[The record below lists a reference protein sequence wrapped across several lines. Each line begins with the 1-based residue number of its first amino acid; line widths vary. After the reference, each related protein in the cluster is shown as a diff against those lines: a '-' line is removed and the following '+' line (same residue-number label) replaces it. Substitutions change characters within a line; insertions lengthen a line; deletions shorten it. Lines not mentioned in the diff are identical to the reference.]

1 MKEKN
6 PLGKNISHAKS
17 YDPSQL
23 FPIEREEARS
33 LLSIDTPPFTGS
45 DIWNCYELS
54 WLNASGKPG
63 VGIGRFIIPFESK
76 YIVESKSMKLYL
88 NSFNLTGF
96 DSVSEVKKAIE
107 NDLSNACGSDV
118 EVSIIL
124 PESFNQEKIHGPKGI
139 CIDSI
144 DIKME
149 SYRLSSNYLKTGD
162 NNADELLYSNLLRTN
177 CPVTSQP
184 DWATLFIKYTGKE
197 IEKASLLKY
206 IVSFRE
212 HSGFHENCVET
223 IFVDIMRRCKP
234 EKLLVNARFTR
245 RGGIDINP
253 YRSNYGV
260 TLVDERVI
268 RQ

>member
-1 MKEKN
+1 M
-6 PLGKNISHAKS
+6 
-17 YDPSQL
+17 
-23 FPIEREEARS
+23 
-33 LLSIDTPPFTGS
+33 
-45 DIWNCYELS
+45 
-54 WLNASGKPG
+54 
-63 VGIGRFIIPFESK
+63 
-76 YIVESKSMKLYL
+76 
-88 NSFNLTGF
+88 
-96 DSVSEVKKAIE
+96 
-107 NDLSNACGSDV
+107 
-118 EVSIIL
+118 
-124 PESFNQEKIHGPKGI
+124 
-139 CIDSI
+139 
-144 DIKME
+144 
-149 SYRLSSNYLKTGD
+149 NYLKIND

-177 CPVTSQP
+177 CPVTNQP

-260 TLVDERVI
+260 SLADERVI

>member
-1 MKEKN
+1 MAEKN
-6 PLGKNISHAKS
+6 PLGKKISHAKS

-23 FPIEREEARS
+23 FPIEREEARK
-33 LLSIDTPPFTGS
+33 LLSIDTPPFTGA
-45 DIWNCYELS
+45 DIWNCYEIS
-54 WLNASGKPG
+54 WLNTSGKPI

-96 DSVSEVKKAIE
+96 DSVSDVKKAIIS
-107 NDLSNACGSDV
+107 DLSHACGSDV

-124 PESFNQEKIHGPKGI
+124 PENFNQEKIHEPKGI

-144 DIKME
+144 DINME
-149 SYRLSSNYLKTGD
+149 RYKLSSTYLKIND

-177 CPVTSQP
+177 CPVTNQP

-223 IFVDIMRRCKP
+223 IFMDILKRCKP

-260 TLVDERVI
+260 TLTDERVI